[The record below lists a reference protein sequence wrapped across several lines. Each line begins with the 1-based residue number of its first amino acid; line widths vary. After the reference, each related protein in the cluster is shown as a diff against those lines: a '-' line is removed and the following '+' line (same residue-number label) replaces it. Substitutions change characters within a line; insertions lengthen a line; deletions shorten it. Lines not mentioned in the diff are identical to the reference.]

1 MTDLNEIIYPK
12 VTSIY
17 NKLLQI
23 GVAIILLLMILNL
36 SIMGMDDSEKLLEN
50 HFNTVAKQYLE
61 QSVNTSK
68 VLLVNKNKKQ
78 LQAFVQSLSDSDL
91 VTEARLYDAQG
102 QTIAESERSTSV
114 STLVGIEQGSI
125 DNSDL
130 YVPFIKEIRT
140 DKLIG
145 YIRLNLVKD
154 QVIDTMQVQ
163 IYSQFELFRIML
175 IIAVF
180 AGFLL
185 TRGFNRFS
193 RQGLR
198 VSKPKATKAAA
209 TNE

>member
-36 SIMGMDDSEKLLEN
+36 SVMGVDDSEELLES
-50 HFNTVAKQYLE
+50 HFNTVARQYLD
-61 QSVNTSK
+61 QAVNTSK
-68 VLLVNKNKKQ
+68 VLLATKNKKQ

-102 QTIAESERSTSV
+102 QTIAESEHSSSI
-114 STLVGIEQGSI
+114 STLVGIEQSSI
-125 DNSDL
+125 DNSKL

-140 DKLIG
+140 NKLIG
-145 YIRLNLVKD
+145 YIRLNLVRE
-154 QVIDTMQVQ
+154 QVIDTMQGQ

-175 IIAVF
+175 IAAVF

-198 VSKPKATKAAA
+198 VSKSK
-209 TNE
+209 

>member
-36 SIMGMDDSEKLLEN
+36 SVMGVDDSEELLES

-61 QSVNTSK
+61 QAVNTSE
-68 VLLVNKNKKQ
+68 VLLATKNKKQ
-78 LQAFVQSLSDSDL
+78 LQAFVQSLADSDL

-102 QTIAESERSTSV
+102 QTIAESEHSS
-114 STLVGIEQGSI
+114 SINTLVGNEQSSI
-125 DNSDL
+125 DKSEL

-154 QVIDTMQVQ
+154 QVIDTMQGQ
-163 IYSQFELFRIML
+163 IYSQFELFRVML
-175 IIAVF
+175 IVAVF

-185 TRGFNRFS
+185 TRGFSRFS

-198 VSKPKATKAAA
+198 LVKQSQK
-209 TNE
+209 